1 MKRKQSSY
9 WKKAG
14 AAGCAV
20 ILVVSLAGCTGQE
33 GAPAQSIQSA
43 PLSESQVQSETENAK
58 SAAPLGTEMTSE
70 EIVRLAT
77 ELVEA
82 GQRWESWASDP
93 AAQQLDCSDSI
104 TVERLG
110 EPVTLYRLP
119 DMESRAQVE
128 NALLEIFSRNYV
140 DRKMETIFGPDA
152 PYSLQEQNGAL
163 YANGDF
169 GFDNQNV
176 FRYTGNFVVIGC
188 TEDSISLQ
196 AELRDNDG
204 ELTENWPLTLRREEG
219 RWVLDG
225 WKTDEKGDNSF
236 VALPEELE
244 QQTQQDPEL
253 ASQLR
258 YAWMLGDGLVW
269 GSQRWVDWCFS
280 GLFEPPVEVPG
291 EEYPLADLSDL
302 KVEEFEVEIGPEEK
316 VYLMLDV
323 TQPGNT
329 PLRQGR
335 NWYLLDFSDNG
346 TGKVNGTI
354 RRMYPDGEN
363 AVFGLGRDQSFG
375 KEEENARLNEEL
387 MAVVNTFRGWA
398 SASPCDRDWWQEG
411 GEVPYVV
418 ARMHQDGLIGT
429 DGLFTEEQFNQAA
442 RDYLNAPDYQADK
455 EHLLRCCYEQDG
467 RFSLME
473 MGGLTAD
480 IGDNC
485 RNLGGDLAAG
495 TATVIR
501 RYYKDTLGLV
511 PDYDLVYTME
521 RSLDGT
527 GHWYVYQCQK
537 VPGGVSYIG

>member
-1 MKRKQSSY
+1 MRQGQSGY
-9 WKKAG
+9 WKKIG
-14 AAGCAV
+14 AAGCTVMLA
-20 ILVVSLAGCTGQE
+20 ISLAGCTHQE
-33 GAPAQSIQSA
+33 ERPAQSMQSA
-43 PLSESQVQSETENAK
+43 SGSESQASSGAETAENAAL
-58 SAAPLGTEMTSE
+58 SGTEMTDE
-70 EIVRLAT
+70 EIVRLT
-77 ELVEA
+77 SELVET
-82 GQRWESWASDP
+82 GQRWENWASDP
-93 AAQQLDCSDSI
+93 TAQQLDYSDSI

-128 NALLEIFSRNYV
+128 NALLKIFSRNYV
-140 DRKMETIFGPDA
+140 DKKMETIFHPDV
-152 PYSLQEQNGAL
+152 PYSLYEQNGML

-169 GFDNQNV
+169 GFDYQNV
-176 FRYTGNFVVIGC
+176 FRYTGNFMVIGR

-196 AELRDNDG
+196 AELCGDDG
-204 ELTENWPLTLRREEG
+204 EPTENWPLTLRREEG

-244 QQTQQDPEL
+244 QQAQQDPEL

-291 EEYPLADLSDL
+291 EEYPLADLSGL
-302 KVEEFEVEIGPEEK
+302 KVEGFEVEVGPEQK

-363 AVFGLGRDQSFG
+363 AAFGLGRDQSFG

-398 SASPCDRDWWQEG
+398 CALPCDRDWWQEG

-429 DGLFTEEQFNQAA
+429 DGVFTEEQFNQAA
-442 RDYLNAPDYQADK
+442 RDYLNAPEYQADR
-455 EHLLRCCYEQDG
+455 ETLLRSCYEQDG
-467 RFSLME
+467 RFGLME
-473 MGGLTAD
+473 MGGLTSD
-480 IGDNC
+480 IGANC

-527 GHWYVYQCQK
+527 GHWYVYRCQK